1 MSFWQYICLIIMY
14 NKGTSRPCSVSAFDI
29 ASPISHIQDKM
40 SERRIFYTCVRCFLN
55 ISFPI
60 QDVSGDRRSAGL
72 REPGLVQQLLQMR
85 EWDSHCRGFRFKS
98 NKIIK
103 AIHKIKIMNMMM
115 ITIMLRNVRTV
126 CSSIQCLR

>member
-1 MSFWQYICLIIMY
+1 MIYL
-14 NKGTSRPCSVSAFDI
+14 
-29 ASPISHIQDKM
+29 
-40 SERRIFYTCVRCFLN
+40 LN

-72 REPGLVQQLLQMR
+72 REPGLLQQLLQMR

-103 AIHKIKIMNMMM
+103 AIHKIKIMIM
-115 ITIMLRNVRTV
+115 IIN
-126 CSSIQCLR
+126 CSGM